1 MALILAIAADSLN
14 QIENLRRSIL
24 SLVGTSKAGQHEFK
38 QRLKTELTSK

>member
-1 MALILAIAADSLN
+1 MKLILVVATDSLN
-14 QIENLRRSIL
+14 QIENLRRSTL